1 MKAIK
6 ILLTCVLFAVPAA
19 IGQNL
24 PDLGDV
30 SQSEMTALQERRL
43 GESIM
48 LEVRADPSYS
58 EDTEI
63 TDYLNSI
70 GNKLVGASSDSRQEF
85 NFFLM
90 MDSQVNAFALPG
102 GFVGINSGLML
113 TAQSESE
120 LAGVMSHEIGHVVQ
134 RHFARMLS
142 AQKDTQ
148 LMALAGLAIAILAS
162 RSSSQVSQAA
172 MIGSQAGSIQSSL
185 NFTRAN
191 EQEAD
196 RVGFQILEKAGF
208 DPAAM
213 ALFFER
219 MLNATRFYQTT
230 APAYLRSHPLTTT
243 RISDMQN
250 RMQNLQYKQVPDSLE
265 FQLMRAKLRAAQDTP
280 AESVKFFE
288 ESLKERKYLSEV
300 ASRFGLVEAL
310 TRARDYG
317 RASRELQTLRAALPP
332 HPAIESLSARLLA
345 ATGDIAGSLRAY
357 REALRNF
364 PGYRALIYNYAES
377 LLRINQPQEALK
389 LIDSRLSNAVADY
402 KPYQLQARAYAAL
415 NKGMQQHRALAE
427 ANYRMGNIRAAIE
440 QLLLAQRAGDGDF
453 YLQSS
458 VDARLRELRALDK
471 DSRKDG
477 RK

>member
-48 LEVRADPSYS
+48 LEVRSDPSYS

-310 TRARDYG
+310 ARARDYG

-402 KPYQLQARAYAAL
+402 KLYQLQARAYAAL

>member
-48 LEVRADPSYS
+48 LEVRSDPSYS

-63 TDYLNSI
+63 TDYLNSM

-196 RVGFQILEKAGF
+196 RVGFQILEKSGF

-213 ALFFER
+213 AMFLER

-250 RMQNLQYKQVPDSLE
+250 RMQNMQYKQVPDSLE

-310 TRARDYG
+310 ARARDYG

-402 KPYQLQARAYAAL
+402 KLYQLQARAYAAL